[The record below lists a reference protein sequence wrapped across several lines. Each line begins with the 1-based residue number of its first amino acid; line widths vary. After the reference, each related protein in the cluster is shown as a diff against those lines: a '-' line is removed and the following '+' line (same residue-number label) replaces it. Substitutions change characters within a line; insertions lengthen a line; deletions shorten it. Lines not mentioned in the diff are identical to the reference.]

1 MDFQQEILILGEPRQ
16 KAVSRTSRLQL
27 VHTRNE
33 FTMLRHLIDTEQFRS
48 KGQFIAGILLCQVAS
63 AEARPQT
70 GKGSADGLAAH
81 LHS

>member
-1 MDFQQEILILGEPRQ
+1 LILGEPRQ
-16 KAVSRTSRLQL
+16 KAVPRTSRLQL